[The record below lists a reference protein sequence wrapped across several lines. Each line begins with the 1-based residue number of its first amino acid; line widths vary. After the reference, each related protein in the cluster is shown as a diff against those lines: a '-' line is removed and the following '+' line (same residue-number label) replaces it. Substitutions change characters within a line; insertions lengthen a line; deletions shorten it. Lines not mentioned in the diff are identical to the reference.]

1 MYGCRFAED
10 GDAMLSPE
18 EIAVSV
24 TATAIAMSKNLTD
37 DEMLLIAA
45 VFMQLADTL
54 VTISTAKEKCAKM
67 AEVQPFE

>member
-1 MYGCRFAED
+1 MPN
-10 GDAMLSPE
+10 PE

-24 TATAIAMSKNLTD
+24 TATAIAMSKNLNN

-54 VTISTAKEKCAKM
+54 ITITTARDNLEKISG
-67 AEVQPFE
+67 ERV